1 MRRILAG
8 GGEIAGRCRGGETC
22 GFRRQMTAAALFPV
36 GCLTPERG
44 YAWGDVGETDSVA
57 SVLRGE
63 LPKNDN
69 RYWRLAVSERRAA
82 PLASQ
87 QANTFSLSGGY
98 IHVDFS
104 TTSIN
109 GQPRLIYQDPVR
121 NLSFAG
127 SDIRR
132 VDVPDIGSIVSV
144 TLDIT
149 VDVGSTTFSVFIPN
163 VIVPVGPGGSTPVT
177 TEGVTTIHRTPFV
190 PQLPGQREVYSV
202 VQLTGVATHLEF

>member
-1 MRRILAG
+1 MCRMLAG

-22 GFRRQMTAAALFPV
+22 GFRRQMTAAALFPL

-127 SDIRR
+127 SESQSRCAGYWQHCERHAGYNRGRR
-132 VDVPDIGSIVSV
+132 VDNLQRVY
-144 TLDIT
+144 
-149 VDVGSTTFSVFIPN
+149 
-163 VIVPVGPGGSTPVT
+163 
-177 TEGVTTIHRTPFV
+177 TECDRPWSGRIRS
-190 PQLPGQREVYSV
+190 GNNRRRDDNS
-202 VQLTGVATHLEF
+202 

>member
-1 MRRILAG
+1 
-8 GGEIAGRCRGGETC
+8 
-22 GFRRQMTAAALFPV
+22 MTAAALFPV

-104 TTSIN
+104 TTSFN

-163 VIVPVGPGGSTPVT
+163 VIVPGPGGSAPVT

-202 VQLTGVATHLEF
+202 VQLAGVASHLEF